1 MTSLDDR
8 YSGQVPWWWEAVDP
22 NRTGVSGDFAKEFKN
37 ETVKEP
43 GVFAADHIPAEASL
57 LVREAIQNSWD
68 AARERYA
75 ETAQQ
80 QEGGSEPFA
89 IRFRFREITDT
100 RRDSFC
106 DQMGL
111 IDLAERITE
120 MRHTSGKNPRG
131 DLGLSEQDCLTN
143 LYDSQSLRVL
153 HLLEE
158 HGGGMDGPWQGGR
171 SKLWRA
177 MCSLGMTRET
187 AGHGGSY
194 GYGKAGLIR
203 GSAIRTV
210 FAYTC
215 FREHPDDPGVT
226 RRLLGMTYWGSHG
239 LRGSDYTGTRWF
251 GQPTRDGGRMP
262 FANEDAD
269 EMARRLGIETRD
281 SSQPAQL
288 GTTLVVLD
296 PTVTPDDV
304 LRAAERHWWPAL
316 EDDDI
321 DFSVS
326 VVDESSADDE
336 RHPQPSR
343 NPDLKPFIDSYE
355 RALSPPDVSPADSD
369 RWRVHQLSPVPTF
382 GKPGT
387 LALIA
392 DGSDSDNWTLPDIGA
407 NGGEKDGDSWEHR
420 SLVALVRGPRM
431 VVEYWDKRRA
441 SPYVRGTFVAAP
453 EVDDAFRA
461 TEPKAHD
468 AWHDDWVS
476 GDVPEEAAKLA
487 RTVLNAILRHVDRF
501 RRHLKLTPPPNREL
515 KMDVWDDLARM
526 LDGAGRGGDPTPPPP
541 AAPRY
546 FSIQPGGKLA
556 ADPDGRVHYAGIAT
570 VGWNEDH
577 LPQDAD
583 TVAVDVRVRF
593 NFDGADRKEAVRAEM
608 EVEAPSG
615 FVEVDPGS
623 GRFRG
628 RIAVDE
634 SASFQY
640 LSESYDP
647 EWTGTLTVEAEVV
660 ESAAATSGFGDEGQ

>member
-1 MTSLDDR
+1 MT
-8 YSGQVPWWWEAVDP
+8 
-22 NRTGVSGDFAKEFKN
+22 GD
-37 ETVKEP
+37 
-43 GVFAADHIPAEASL
+43 
-57 LVREAIQNSWD
+57 
-68 AARERYA
+68 ER
-75 ETAQQ
+75 
-80 QEGGSEPFA
+80 S
-89 IRFRFREITDT
+89 
-100 RRDSFC
+100 SFC
-106 DQMGL
+106 EVLGL
-111 IDLAERITE
+111 NDLADRVTE
-120 MRHTSGKNPRG
+120 MRHTSGQDPRG
-131 DLGLSEQDCLTN
+131 ELGLSERDCLTN
-143 LYDSQSLRVL
+143 LHDSQSLRIL
-153 HLLEE
+153 HLVEE

-177 MCSLGMTRET
+177 MCSLGMTRDT

-215 FREHPDDPGVT
+215 FREHANEPGVT

-239 LRGSDYTGTRWF
+239 IRGSDYTGTRWF
-251 GQPTRDGGRMP
+251 GRPTPDGGRMP

-269 EMARRLGIETRD
+269 AVARQLGIETRD
-281 SSQPAQL
+281 PSQPAQL

-326 VVDESSADDE
+326 VVDETSADAE

-355 RALSPPDVSPADSD
+355 RALSPPDASPADGD
-369 RWRVHQLSPVPTF
+369 RWRVHQLSPVQGF

-387 LALIA
+387 LALAA

-407 NGGEKDGDSWEHR
+407 NGGPSNEDSWAHR

-468 AWHDDWVS
+468 AWHDNWVS

-487 RTVLNAILRHVDRF
+487 STVLNAIRRHVDKF
-501 RRHLKLTPPPNREL
+501 RRDLKLTPPPNRDL

-526 LDGAGRGGDPTPPPP
+526 LDGTGRGGDPPPPP
-541 AAPRY
+541 PPTAPRY
-546 FSIQPGGKLA
+546 FSIQPGGQLA
-556 ADPDGRVHYAGIAT
+556 ADADGRVHFAGVAA
-570 VGWNEDH
+570 VKWNEDH
-577 LPQDAD
+577 QPQNVD
-583 TVAVDVRVRF
+583 TAVVDVRVRF
-593 NFDGADRKEAVRAEM
+593 NFDGADRREAVRAQM
-608 EVEAPSG
+608 EVEVPSG
-615 FVEVDPGS
+615 FAEVEPGS

-628 RIAVDE
+628 RIAVGE
-634 SASFQY
+634 SAEFQY
-640 LSESYDP
+640 WSESYDP
-647 EWTGTLTVEAEVV
+647 EWTGTLTVEADIVAG
-660 ESAAATSGFGDEGQ
+660 AAATSDLGGDGQ